1 MGGGELM
8 LAKARLPLKFVPGE
22 RIANLRIRMP
32 SELGYLWVTKTNVGA
47 AQITAHQPG
56 RV

>member
-1 MGGGELM
+1 M
-8 LAKARLPLKFVPGE
+8 LAKARLPLKVVLGE